1 MAQQSPPYVREGA
14 LDRPAVLRSLQQWLD
29 GVLPKT
35 SLNLRYRILAE
46 TVSGAAPGN
55 SVPASGTASAAAPAS
70 ADGFEK
76 PEVVVVFEGADQSV
90 LLERGAEVLL
100 ALEYLAVRSL
110 RLDPPFF
117 DRIRFDCGDYRAMR
131 ITELMMSAR
140 VAADR
145 VRETKQPFRL
155 NPMAARERRIV
166 HLALKDMPGIRTSS
180 EGIGEERQVVILPA
194 TAK

>member
-1 MAQQSPPYVREGA
+1 
-14 LDRPAVLRSLQQWLD
+14 
-29 GVLPKT
+29 
-35 SLNLRYRILAE
+35 LNLHYRILTE
-46 TVSGAAPGN
+46 PVPSAATASSAP
-55 SVPASGTASAAAPAS
+55 VSGTASAAAPAT

-76 PEVVVVFEGADQSV
+76 PEVVVVFDGPDQSV

-117 DRIRFDCGDYRAMR
+117 DRIRFDSGDYRAMR
-131 ITELMMSAR
+131 ITELIMSAR
-140 VAADR
+140 VAAER
-145 VRETKQPFRL
+145 VSETKQPFRL

-166 HLALKDMPGIRTSS
+166 HLALKDLPGIRTSS

-194 TAK
+194 VAK